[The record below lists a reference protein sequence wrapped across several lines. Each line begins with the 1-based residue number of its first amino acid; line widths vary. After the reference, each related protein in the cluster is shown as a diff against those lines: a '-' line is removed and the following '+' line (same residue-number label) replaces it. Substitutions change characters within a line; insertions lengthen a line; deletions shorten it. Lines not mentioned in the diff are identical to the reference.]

1 MHPLVAP
8 ALLFLSNALMH
19 ITLFIRLPEIATG
32 AGLDKAELG
41 LAMLAGTVGTLL
53 ALPIAGT
60 VTDRLTPR
68 VAAASMLCANAAMMP
83 LFALVP
89 GWAIPV
95 MFAVYTFIRSI
106 LEVAQNMVAIGIE
119 HRTGKSVLSRS
130 HGFWSVGLLVGSL
143 LAGAIAGVGTV
154 PALHQ
159 AIISGLVLVLM
170 AGFLAIAPRSVPLSR
185 LPGAE
190 RGPLFAVPTIPVLLV
205 CAMVIG
211 ISLTEGT
218 VYDWSVFYL
227 QEVVGIDV
235 ATAGVVF
242 AAFTVGMGGTR
253 MVGDML
259 RARFS
264 GMVLV
269 RGSALVCIAGMTT
282 LLLAEGPIVAGLGL
296 FMLGAGV
303 ALNAPL
309 GVTVISRLPGRSPSQ
324 NMAAM
329 SLAMLIATFGVP
341 AGFGYVAEYVGLAAV
356 FAGLIPLLVLS
367 FLMAP
372 VAGRFRPRDAQPQP
386 A

>member
-32 AGLDKAELG
+32 AGLDKAQLG

-68 VAAASMLCANAAMMP
+68 MAAASMLCANAAMMP

-89 GWAIPV
+89 GWAVPV

-130 HGFWSVGLLVGSL
+130 HGFWSVGLLAGSL

-190 RGPLFAVPTIPVLLV
+190 RGPLSAVPTIPVLLV

-253 MVGDML
+253 MVGDVL